1 MQITRTDEQRKEI
14 WKLVKEM
21 DGKPYTSDTNTFI
34 KAGFWSSQKFKR
46 VILQNQEYLLKQQIE
61 ELHVSIQYSI
71 NPQATQQNIAV
82 DPLTSIFMEMEN
94 QSLEKELIDLQE
106 LIQKERKSR
115 LEGEDST
122 NEFFCSQSV
131 AHVLKAMNVLP
142 QTVPTTE
149 YLPYSFSSEVELP
162 LLRGATFSK
171 ELFVRGTKNDVFGG
185 SSGKATTNQ
194 LIELIQEAIMN
205 GKMKDCEKAEDCLPA
220 FVKESEGEEDKESVN
235 GKVVECGSSQSTEA
249 NTSQSTEANTS
260 QSTEANT
267 SQSTETNTNQPP
279 TPPVPHEDVLSL
291 LSKKDLN
298 YILTQLRLTRT
309 FGRSSPDSL
318 KQLLQS
324 MKM

>member
-1 MQITRTDEQRKEI
+1 
-14 WKLVKEM
+14 
-21 DGKPYTSDTNTFI
+21 
-34 KAGFWSSQKFKR
+34 
-46 VILQNQEYLLKQQIE
+46 
-61 ELHVSIQYSI
+61 
-71 NPQATQQNIAV
+71 
-82 DPLTSIFMEMEN
+82 MEMEN
-94 QSLEKELIDLQE
+94 QSLEKELAGLQE

-185 SSGKATTNQ
+185 TSGNATTNQ
-194 LIELIQEAIMN
+194 LIELIQEAIIN

-220 FVKESEGEEDKESVN
+220 FVKESEREDDNVNKKAVEGGLSQSVEGESN
-235 GKVVECGSSQSTEA
+235 QSTEA
-249 NTSQSTEANTS
+249 NSNQSTEANSNQTITS
-260 QSTEANT
+260 
-267 SQSTETNTNQPP
+267 
-279 TPPVPHEDVLSL
+279 PVPHEDVLSI

>member
-1 MQITRTDEQRKEI
+1 
-14 WKLVKEM
+14 
-21 DGKPYTSDTNTFI
+21 
-34 KAGFWSSQKFKR
+34 
-46 VILQNQEYLLKQQIE
+46 
-61 ELHVSIQYSI
+61 
-71 NPQATQQNIAV
+71 
-82 DPLTSIFMEMEN
+82 MEMEN
-94 QSLEKELIDLQE
+94 QSLEKELAGLQE

-185 SSGKATTNQ
+185 TSGNATTNQ
-194 LIELIQEAIMN
+194 LIELIQEAIIN
-205 GKMKDCEKAEDCLPA
+205 GKMKDCEKAENCLPA
-220 FVKESEGEEDKESVN
+220 FVKESEREDDNVNKKAVEGESN
-235 GKVVECGSSQSTEA
+235 QSTEA
-249 NTSQSTEANTS
+249 NSNQSTEANANQITTS
-260 QSTEANT
+260 
-267 SQSTETNTNQPP
+267 
-279 TPPVPHEDVLSL
+279 PVPHEDVLSI

>member
-1 MQITRTDEQRKEI
+1 
-14 WKLVKEM
+14 
-21 DGKPYTSDTNTFI
+21 
-34 KAGFWSSQKFKR
+34 
-46 VILQNQEYLLKQQIE
+46 
-61 ELHVSIQYSI
+61 
-71 NPQATQQNIAV
+71 
-82 DPLTSIFMEMEN
+82 MEMEN

-235 GKVVECGSSQSTEA
+235 GKVVECGSSQSVEDES
-249 NTSQSTEANTS
+249 SQSTEANTS
-260 QSTEANT
+260 QSVEANT
-267 SQSTETNTNQPP
+267 NQSVEGGSSQSVEANTNQSVEGGSSQSTEANTNQPP

-298 YILTQLRLTRT
+298 YILTQLHLTRT

>member
-14 WKLVKEM
+14 WKLAKEM

-61 ELHVSIQYSI
+61 ELHVNLRYLIHQQAIQ
-71 NPQATQQNIAV
+71 QHIAV
-82 DPLTSIFMEMEN
+82 DSLTSTLMEMEN
-94 QSLEKELIDLQE
+94 QSLEKELAGLQE

-171 ELFVRGTKNDVFGG
+171 ELFVRGTKNDIFG
-185 SSGKATTNQ
+185 SNSGNATTNQ
-194 LIELIQEAIMN
+194 LIELIQEAIIN

-220 FVKESEGEEDKESVN
+220 FVKESEREDDNVNKKAVEGGLSQSVE
-235 GKVVECGSSQSTEA
+235 GGLSQSTEA
-249 NTSQSTEANTS
+249 NSNQTTEANANQVTTS
-260 QSTEANT
+260 
-267 SQSTETNTNQPP
+267 
-279 TPPVPHEDVLSL
+279 PVPHEDVLSI

-318 KQLLQS
+318 KQLIQS

>member
-1 MQITRTDEQRKEI
+1 
-14 WKLVKEM
+14 
-21 DGKPYTSDTNTFI
+21 
-34 KAGFWSSQKFKR
+34 
-46 VILQNQEYLLKQQIE
+46 
-61 ELHVSIQYSI
+61 
-71 NPQATQQNIAV
+71 
-82 DPLTSIFMEMEN
+82 MEMEN
-94 QSLEKELIDLQE
+94 QSLEKELAGLQE

-171 ELFVRGTKNDVFGG
+171 ELFVRGTKNDIFG
-185 SSGKATTNQ
+185 SNSGNATTNQ
-194 LIELIQEAIMN
+194 LIELIQEAIIN

-220 FVKESEGEEDKESVN
+220 FVKESEREDDNVNKKAVEGGLSQSVEGE
-235 GKVVECGSSQSTEA
+235 SSQSTEA
-249 NTSQSTEANTS
+249 NSNQSTEANAN
-260 QSTEANT
+260 QSTEANSNQTIT
-267 SQSTETNTNQPP
+267 S
-279 TPPVPHEDVLSL
+279 PVPHEDVLSI

>member
-1 MQITRTDEQRKEI
+1 
-14 WKLVKEM
+14 
-21 DGKPYTSDTNTFI
+21 
-34 KAGFWSSQKFKR
+34 
-46 VILQNQEYLLKQQIE
+46 
-61 ELHVSIQYSI
+61 
-71 NPQATQQNIAV
+71 
-82 DPLTSIFMEMEN
+82 MEMEN
-94 QSLEKELIDLQE
+94 QSLEKELADLQE

-185 SSGKATTNQ
+185 TSGNATTNQ
-194 LIELIQEAIMN
+194 LIELIQEAIIN
-205 GKMKDCEKAEDCLPA
+205 GKMKDCEKAENCLPA
-220 FVKESEGEEDKESVN
+220 FVKESEREDDNVNKKAVEGESSQSVE
-235 GKVVECGSSQSTEA
+235 GGLSQSVEGESSQSTEA
-249 NTSQSTEANTS
+249 NASQSTEANANQITTS
-260 QSTEANT
+260 
-267 SQSTETNTNQPP
+267 
-279 TPPVPHEDVLSL
+279 PVPHEDVLSI

>member
-1 MQITRTDEQRKEI
+1 
-14 WKLVKEM
+14 
-21 DGKPYTSDTNTFI
+21 
-34 KAGFWSSQKFKR
+34 
-46 VILQNQEYLLKQQIE
+46 
-61 ELHVSIQYSI
+61 
-71 NPQATQQNIAV
+71 
-82 DPLTSIFMEMEN
+82 MEMEN
-94 QSLEKELIDLQE
+94 QSLEKELAGLQE

-185 SSGKATTNQ
+185 TSGNATTNQ
-194 LIELIQEAIMN
+194 LIELIQEAIIN

-220 FVKESEGEEDKESVN
+220 FVKESEREDDNVNKKAVEGGLSQSVEGESN
-235 GKVVECGSSQSTEA
+235 QSTEA
-249 NTSQSTEANTS
+249 NSNQTTTS
-260 QSTEANT
+260 
-267 SQSTETNTNQPP
+267 
-279 TPPVPHEDVLSL
+279 PVPHEDVLSI

>member
-1 MQITRTDEQRKEI
+1 
-14 WKLVKEM
+14 
-21 DGKPYTSDTNTFI
+21 
-34 KAGFWSSQKFKR
+34 
-46 VILQNQEYLLKQQIE
+46 
-61 ELHVSIQYSI
+61 
-71 NPQATQQNIAV
+71 
-82 DPLTSIFMEMEN
+82 MEMEN
-94 QSLEKELIDLQE
+94 QSLEKELAGLQE

-171 ELFVRGTKNDVFGG
+171 ELFVRGTKNDIFG
-185 SSGKATTNQ
+185 SNSGNATTNQ
-194 LIELIQEAIMN
+194 LIELIQEAIIN

-220 FVKESEGEEDKESVN
+220 FVKESEREDDNVNKKAVEGESSQSVEGESN
-235 GKVVECGSSQSTEA
+235 QSTEA
-249 NTSQSTEANTS
+249 NANQSTEANSNQITTS
-260 QSTEANT
+260 
-267 SQSTETNTNQPP
+267 
-279 TPPVPHEDVLSL
+279 PVPHEDVLSI

>member
-1 MQITRTDEQRKEI
+1 
-14 WKLVKEM
+14 
-21 DGKPYTSDTNTFI
+21 
-34 KAGFWSSQKFKR
+34 
-46 VILQNQEYLLKQQIE
+46 
-61 ELHVSIQYSI
+61 
-71 NPQATQQNIAV
+71 
-82 DPLTSIFMEMEN
+82 MEMEN
-94 QSLEKELIDLQE
+94 QSLEKELAGLQE

-185 SSGKATTNQ
+185 TSGNATTNQ
-194 LIELIQEAIMN
+194 LIELIQEAIIN
-205 GKMKDCEKAEDCLPA
+205 GKMKDCEKAENCLPA
-220 FVKESEGEEDKESVN
+220 FVKESEREDDNVNKKAVEGGLSQSVEGESN
-235 GKVVECGSSQSTEA
+235 QSTEA
-249 NTSQSTEANTS
+249 NANQSTEANSNQITTS
-260 QSTEANT
+260 
-267 SQSTETNTNQPP
+267 
-279 TPPVPHEDVLSL
+279 PVPHEDVLSI

>member
-1 MQITRTDEQRKEI
+1 
-14 WKLVKEM
+14 
-21 DGKPYTSDTNTFI
+21 
-34 KAGFWSSQKFKR
+34 
-46 VILQNQEYLLKQQIE
+46 
-61 ELHVSIQYSI
+61 
-71 NPQATQQNIAV
+71 
-82 DPLTSIFMEMEN
+82 MEN

-162 LLRGATFSK
+162 LLRGATFPK

-235 GKVVECGSSQSTEA
+235 GKVVECGSSQSVEDES
-249 NTSQSTEANTS
+249 SQSTEANTS
-260 QSTEANT
+260 QSVEANT
-267 SQSTETNTNQPP
+267 NQSVEGGSSQSTEANTNQPP

>member
-1 MQITRTDEQRKEI
+1 
-14 WKLVKEM
+14 
-21 DGKPYTSDTNTFI
+21 
-34 KAGFWSSQKFKR
+34 
-46 VILQNQEYLLKQQIE
+46 
-61 ELHVSIQYSI
+61 
-71 NPQATQQNIAV
+71 
-82 DPLTSIFMEMEN
+82 MEMEN
-94 QSLEKELIDLQE
+94 QSLEKELAGLQE

-185 SSGKATTNQ
+185 TSGNATTNQ
-194 LIELIQEAIMN
+194 LIELIQEAIIN
-205 GKMKDCEKAEDCLPA
+205 GKMKDCEKAENCLPA
-220 FVKESEGEEDKESVN
+220 FVKESEREDDNVNKKAVEGE
-235 GKVVECGSSQSTEA
+235 SSQSTEA
-249 NTSQSTEANTS
+249 NSNQSTEANAN
-260 QSTEANT
+260 QSTEANSNQITT
-267 SQSTETNTNQPP
+267 S
-279 TPPVPHEDVLSL
+279 PVPHEDVLSI

>member
-1 MQITRTDEQRKEI
+1 
-14 WKLVKEM
+14 
-21 DGKPYTSDTNTFI
+21 
-34 KAGFWSSQKFKR
+34 
-46 VILQNQEYLLKQQIE
+46 
-61 ELHVSIQYSI
+61 
-71 NPQATQQNIAV
+71 
-82 DPLTSIFMEMEN
+82 MEMEN
-94 QSLEKELIDLQE
+94 QSLEKELAGLQE

-185 SSGKATTNQ
+185 TSGNATTNQ
-194 LIELIQEAIMN
+194 LIELIQEAIIN

-220 FVKESEGEEDKESVN
+220 FVKESEREDDNVNKKAVEGE
-235 GKVVECGSSQSTEA
+235 SSQSTEA
-249 NTSQSTEANTS
+249 NSNQSTEANANQTITS
-260 QSTEANT
+260 
-267 SQSTETNTNQPP
+267 
-279 TPPVPHEDVLSL
+279 PVPHEDVLSI

>member
-1 MQITRTDEQRKEI
+1 
-14 WKLVKEM
+14 
-21 DGKPYTSDTNTFI
+21 
-34 KAGFWSSQKFKR
+34 
-46 VILQNQEYLLKQQIE
+46 
-61 ELHVSIQYSI
+61 
-71 NPQATQQNIAV
+71 
-82 DPLTSIFMEMEN
+82 MEMEN
-94 QSLEKELIDLQE
+94 QSLEKELAGLQE

-185 SSGKATTNQ
+185 TSGNATTNQ
-194 LIELIQEAIMN
+194 LIELIQEAIIN

-220 FVKESEGEEDKESVN
+220 FVKESEREDDNVNKKAVEGGLSQSVEGELSQSVEGESSQS
-235 GKVVECGSSQSTEA
+235 VEGESSQSTEA
-249 NTSQSTEANTS
+249 NASQSVEGESNQSTEANAN
-260 QSTEANT
+260 QSTEANSNQITT
-267 SQSTETNTNQPP
+267 S
-279 TPPVPHEDVLSL
+279 PVPHEDVLSI

>member
-1 MQITRTDEQRKEI
+1 
-14 WKLVKEM
+14 
-21 DGKPYTSDTNTFI
+21 
-34 KAGFWSSQKFKR
+34 
-46 VILQNQEYLLKQQIE
+46 
-61 ELHVSIQYSI
+61 
-71 NPQATQQNIAV
+71 
-82 DPLTSIFMEMEN
+82 MEMEN

-185 SSGKATTNQ
+185 TSGNATTNQ
-194 LIELIQEAIMN
+194 LIELIQEAIIN
-205 GKMKDCEKAEDCLPA
+205 GKMKDCEKAENCLPA
-220 FVKESEGEEDKESVN
+220 FVKESERKDDNVNKKAVEGGLSQSVEGESN
-235 GKVVECGSSQSTEA
+235 QSTEA
-249 NTSQSTEANTS
+249 NANQSTEANSNQITTS
-260 QSTEANT
+260 
-267 SQSTETNTNQPP
+267 
-279 TPPVPHEDVLSL
+279 PVPHEDVLSI

>member
-1 MQITRTDEQRKEI
+1 
-14 WKLVKEM
+14 
-21 DGKPYTSDTNTFI
+21 
-34 KAGFWSSQKFKR
+34 
-46 VILQNQEYLLKQQIE
+46 
-61 ELHVSIQYSI
+61 
-71 NPQATQQNIAV
+71 
-82 DPLTSIFMEMEN
+82 MEMEN
-94 QSLEKELIDLQE
+94 QSLEKELAGLQE

-171 ELFVRGTKNDVFGG
+171 ELFVRGTKNDIFG
-185 SSGKATTNQ
+185 SNSGNATTNQ
-194 LIELIQEAIMN
+194 LIELIQEAIIN

-220 FVKESEGEEDKESVN
+220 FVKESEREDDNVNKKAVEGESSQSVEGGLSQSVEGESN
-235 GKVVECGSSQSTEA
+235 QSTEA
-249 NTSQSTEANTS
+249 NSNQITTS
-260 QSTEANT
+260 
-267 SQSTETNTNQPP
+267 
-279 TPPVPHEDVLSL
+279 PVPHEDVLSI

>member
-1 MQITRTDEQRKEI
+1 
-14 WKLVKEM
+14 
-21 DGKPYTSDTNTFI
+21 
-34 KAGFWSSQKFKR
+34 
-46 VILQNQEYLLKQQIE
+46 
-61 ELHVSIQYSI
+61 
-71 NPQATQQNIAV
+71 
-82 DPLTSIFMEMEN
+82 MEMEN
-94 QSLEKELIDLQE
+94 QSLEKELAGLQE

-185 SSGKATTNQ
+185 TSGNATTNQ
-194 LIELIQEAIMN
+194 LIELIQEAIIN

-220 FVKESEGEEDKESVN
+220 FVKESEREDDNVNKKAVEGESSQSVE
-235 GKVVECGSSQSTEA
+235 GESSQSTEA
-249 NTSQSTEANTS
+249 NANQSTEANSNQITTS
-260 QSTEANT
+260 
-267 SQSTETNTNQPP
+267 
-279 TPPVPHEDVLSL
+279 PVPHEDVLSI